1 MKTTKLLITL
11 PVLLKAKID
20 TAKAQGYTASGL
32 IRHLL
37 EQHFKGKKAA

>member
-1 MKTTKLLITL
+1 MRTVKLLITL
-11 PVLLKAKID
+11 PAPLKAKID
-20 TAKAQGYTASGL
+20 TARAKGYTSSGL

>member
-11 PVLLKAKID
+11 PTRLKDKLD
-20 TAKAQGYTASGL
+20 TAKEQGYTASGL

>member
-11 PVLLKAKID
+11 PVRLKEKID